1 MKIYP
6 LKDGDFSVD
15 KNKNFTYLEDTEND
29 KNLKMA
35 VQPFLIET
43 AGNLILLDAGLGWV
57 ENGIPKIHNNMIK
70 AGFQP
75 KDVKLA
81 MLSHLHKDHI
91 DGLLNREKN
100 DWTLNFPNA
109 EVYLQKS
116 EYDFALSKEG
126 SPSFDLDVLKFIVE
140 NANIVWMDSDKG
152 SITSEIDFEVTGG
165 HTPYHQVFWIREDGK
180 TAFYG
185 ADNLPQMGYLNY
197 QIAFKTDY
205 DGKKAMEE
213 RIIWKQRAQEEQWK
227 ILLYHDIENEIISL
241 GK

>member
-43 AGNLILLDAGLGWV
+43 AGNLVLLDAGLGWMG
-57 ENGIPKIHNNMIK
+57 NGIPKIHSNMIK

-75 KDVKLA
+75 KDVKLV

-91 DGLLNREKN
+91 DGLVNREKN

-109 EVYLQKS
+109 EVYLQKR

-152 SITSEIDFEVTGG
+152 SITSEIDFEVTAYSEPYYTTIPLQS
-165 HTPYHQVFWIREDGK
+165 TPVI
-180 TAFYG
+180 
-185 ADNLPQMGYLNY
+185 P
-197 QIAFKTDY
+197 
-205 DGKKAMEE
+205 
-213 RIIWKQRAQEEQWK
+213 AQNTPLWCK
-227 ILLYHDIENEIISL
+227 FLAA
-241 GK
+241 